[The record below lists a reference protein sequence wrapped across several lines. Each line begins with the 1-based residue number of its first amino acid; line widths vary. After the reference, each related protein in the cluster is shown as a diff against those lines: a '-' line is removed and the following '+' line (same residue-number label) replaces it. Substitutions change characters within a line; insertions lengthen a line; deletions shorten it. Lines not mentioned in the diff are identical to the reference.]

1 MLFKL
6 RTILSGFFIII
17 FTNNSIAFETV
28 AKSAIILDTNS
39 KLILMQKNADLAL
52 PPASMSKLMTL
63 NMVFEAL
70 EDGRLRLDDTLPVS
84 KHAEKYGGSTM
95 FLTTQDTVTV
105 EELIRGVVVLSGN
118 DASAVLAEAL
128 SPDGTEIGFAK
139 MMTKRAKSLGMKN
152 STFENS
158 NGMPSINHKMSV
170 RDLSILADRLISV
183 FPQYYSY
190 FAENEFRFKNRAP
203 DNRFNRNPLLKMN
216 IGADGLKTGHT
227 RESGYGLV
235 GSAVQ
240 GDRRIIFII
249 SGLRS
254 DSLRAREAKRM
265 ATWAFRQFT
274 TVKLAE
280 KGEVVGEAAV
290 WLGSSK
296 NVNMV
301 VQSDIDVLAPVLEK
315 ENISTQL
322 VYSSPINAPIAAGT
336 KIAELIVS
344 IPELADKSFPI
355 VAGETVTEGNFWGRF
370 KASAE
375 ILGKLLVTKISKIF
389 Q

>member
-170 RDLSILADRLISV
+170 RDLAILADRLISE

-254 DSLRAREAKRM
+254 DFLRGREAKRM
-265 ATWAFRQFT
+265 ASWAFRQFT

-280 KGEVVGEAAV
+280 KGEIVGEAAV

-322 VYSSPINAPIAAGT
+322 VYSSPINAPITAGT

>member
-254 DSLRAREAKRM
+254 DSIRAREAKRM

-301 VQSDIDVLAPVLEK
+301 VQSDIDILAPVLEK

-322 VYSSPINAPIAAGT
+322 VYSSPINAPITAGT

>member
-17 FTNNSIAFETV
+17 FTNNSVAFETV

-95 FLTTQDTVTV
+95 FLTTQDAVTV

-170 RDLSILADRLISV
+170 RDLSILAERLISV

-280 KGEVVGEAAV
+280 KGEIVGEAAV

-322 VYSSPINAPIAAGT
+322 VYSSPINAPITAGT

>member
-6 RTILSGFFIII
+6 KIFLSGFFIII

-39 KLILMQKNADLAL
+39 KLVLMQKNADLAL

-70 EDGRLRLDDTLPVS
+70 EDGRLRLDDILPVS

-95 FLTTQDTVTV
+95 FLTNQDTVTV
-105 EELIRGVVVLSGN
+105 EQLIRGVVVLSGN

-139 MMTKRAKSLGMKN
+139 MMTKRAKSLGMQN

-158 NGMPSINHKMSV
+158 NGMPSANHKMSV
-170 RDLSILADRLISV
+170 RDLSILADRLITV
-183 FPQYYSY
+183 FPQYYGY
-190 FAENEFRFKNRAP
+190 FAEKEFRFNNRAP

-240 GDRRIIFII
+240 GDRRIIFVI

-254 DSLRAREAKRM
+254 DSVRAREAKRM

-280 KGEVVGEAAV
+280 KGEVVGKAAV
-290 WLGSSK
+290 WLGLSK
-296 NVNMV
+296 DVNMV
-301 VQSDIDVLAPVLEK
+301 VKSDINILVPILEK

-322 VYSSPINAPIAAGT
+322 VYLSPIEAPITAGT

-344 IPELADKSFPI
+344 IPELADKSYPI
-355 VAGETVTEGNFWGRF
+355 VAGETVIEGNFWGRF
-370 KASAE
+370 KASTK
-375 ILGKLLVTKISKIF
+375 ILSKLLITKISQLF
-389 Q
+389 

>member
-28 AKSAIILDTNS
+28 AKSAIIFDTNS
-39 KLILMQKNADLAL
+39 KLVLMQKNADLAL

-84 KHAEKYGGSTM
+84 KLAEKYGGSTM

-128 SPDGTEIGFAK
+128 SPDGTEVGFAK
-139 MMTKRAKSLGMKN
+139 MMTKRAKSLGMQN

-170 RDLSILADRLISV
+170 RDLSTLANRLITV
-183 FPQYYSY
+183 FPQYYGY
-190 FAENEFRFKNRAP
+190 FAEKEFRFNNRAP
-203 DNRFNRNPLLKMN
+203 DNRFNRNPLLKMK

-240 GDRRIIFII
+240 GDRRIIFVL

-254 DSLRAREAKRM
+254 ESVRAKEAKRM

-280 KGEVVGEAAV
+280 KGEVVDTASV
-290 WLGSSK
+290 WLGLSK
-296 NVNMV
+296 KVNMV
-301 VQSDIDVLAPVLEK
+301 VESDIDILVPVLEK

-322 VYSSPINAPIAAGT
+322 VYLSPIKAPIAAGT

-344 IPELADKSFPI
+344 IPELADKSFPV
-355 VAGETVTEGNFWGRF
+355 VAGETVAEGNFWGRF
-370 KASAE
+370 KASTT
-375 ILGKLLVTKISKIF
+375 ILGKLLVTKVSKVF

>member
-1 MLFKL
+1 MPFKL
-6 RTILSGFFIII
+6 KIFLSGFFIII

-28 AKSAIILDTNS
+28 AKSAIILDTTS
-39 KLILMQKNADLAL
+39 ELVLMQKNADLAL

-128 SPDGTEIGFAK
+128 SPDGTELGFAK
-139 MMTKRAKSLGMKN
+139 MMTKRAEALGMQN
-152 STFENS
+152 STFKNS

-170 RDLSILADRLISV
+170 RDLSILANRLITV
-183 FPQYYSY
+183 FPQYYGY
-190 FAENEFRFKNRAP
+190 FTEKEFRFNKRAP

-227 RESGYGLV
+227 SESGYGLV

-240 GDRRIIFII
+240 GDRRIIFVI
-249 SGLRS
+249 SGLTS
-254 DSLRAREAKRM
+254 ESVRAKEAKRM

-274 TVKLAE
+274 TVKLAK
-280 KGEVVGEAAV
+280 KGEVVSKAPV
-290 WLGSSK
+290 WLGLSK
-296 NVNMV
+296 KISMV
-301 VQSDIDVLAPVLEK
+301 IDSDINILVPILEK

-322 VYSSPINAPIAAGT
+322 VYLSPIEAPITAGT

-344 IPELADKSFPI
+344 IPDLADKSFPI

-370 KASAE
+370 KASAK
-375 ILGKLLVTKISKIF
+375 ILSKMLITKISQLF
-389 Q
+389 

>member
-28 AKSAIILDTNS
+28 AKSAIIFDINS
-39 KLILMQKNADLAL
+39 KLVLMQKNADLAL

-84 KHAEKYGGSTM
+84 KLAEKYGGSTM

-128 SPDGTEIGFAK
+128 SPDGTEVGFAK

-170 RDLSILADRLISV
+170 RDLSTLANRLITV
-183 FPQYYSY
+183 FPQYYGY
-190 FAENEFRFKNRAP
+190 FVEKEFRFNNRAP

-240 GDRRIIFII
+240 GDRRIVFVL

-254 DSLRAREAKRM
+254 ESVRAKEAKRM

-280 KGEVVGEAAV
+280 KGEVVDTASV
-290 WLGSSK
+290 WLGLSK
-296 NVNMV
+296 KVNMV
-301 VQSDIDVLAPVLEK
+301 VESDIDILVPVLEK

-322 VYSSPINAPIAAGT
+322 VYLSPIKAPIAAGT

-344 IPELADKSFPI
+344 IPELADKSFPV
-355 VAGETVTEGNFWGRF
+355 VAGETVAEGNFWGRF
-370 KASAE
+370 KASTT
-375 ILGKLLVTKISKIF
+375 ILGKLLVTKVSKVF

>member
-170 RDLSILADRLISV
+170 RDLSILAERLISV

-190 FAENEFRFKNRAP
+190 FAESEFRFKNRAP

-322 VYSSPINAPIAAGT
+322 VYSSPINAPITAGT

>member
-95 FLTTQDTVTV
+95 FLTTQDAVTV

-139 MMTKRAKSLGMKN
+139 MMTKRAKSLGMEN

-322 VYSSPINAPIAAGT
+322 VYSSPIKAPITAGT

-344 IPELADKSFPI
+344 IQGLADKSFPI

>member
-28 AKSAIILDTNS
+28 AKSAIIFDTNS
-39 KLILMQKNADLAL
+39 KLVLMQKNADLAL

-84 KHAEKYGGSTM
+84 KLAEKYGGSTM

-128 SPDGTEIGFAK
+128 SPDGTEVGFAK
-139 MMTKRAKSLGMKN
+139 MMTKRAKSLGMQN

-170 RDLSILADRLISV
+170 RDLSTLANRLITV
-183 FPQYYSY
+183 FPQYYGY
-190 FAENEFRFKNRAP
+190 FAEKEFRFNNRAP
-203 DNRFNRNPLLKMN
+203 DNRFNRNPLLKMK

-240 GDRRIIFII
+240 GDRRIIFVL

-254 DSLRAREAKRM
+254 ESVRAKEAKRM

-280 KGEVVGEAAV
+280 KGEVVDTASV
-290 WLGSSK
+290 WLGLSK
-296 NVNMV
+296 KVNMV
-301 VQSDIDVLAPVLEK
+301 VESDIDILVPVLEK

-322 VYSSPINAPIAAGT
+322 VYLSPIKAPIAAGT

-344 IPELADKSFPI
+344 IPELADKSFPV
-355 VAGETVTEGNFWGRF
+355 VAGETVAEGNFWGRF
-370 KASAE
+370 KASTT
-375 ILGKLLVTKISKIF
+375 IQGKLLATKVSKVF

>member
-6 RTILSGFFIII
+6 GTILSGFFIII
-17 FTNNSIAFETV
+17 FTNNSIAFETI
-28 AKSAIILDTNS
+28 AKSAIIFDTNS
-39 KLILMQKNADLAL
+39 KLVLMEKNADLAL

-70 EDGRLRLDDTLPVS
+70 EDGRLKLDDTLPVS
-84 KHAEKYGGSTM
+84 KLAEKYGGSTM

-128 SPDGTEIGFAK
+128 SPDGTEVGFAK
-139 MMTKRAKSLGMKN
+139 MRTQRAKSLGMKN
-152 STFENS
+152 SAFENS

-170 RDLSILADRLISV
+170 RDLSTLANRLITV
-183 FPQYYSY
+183 FPQYYGY
-190 FAENEFRFKNRAP
+190 FAEKEFRFNNRAP
-203 DNRFNRNPLLKMN
+203 DNRFNRNPLLKMK

-227 RESGYGLV
+227 KESGYGLV
-235 GSAVQ
+235 GSAIQ
-240 GDRRIIFII
+240 GDRRIIFVL

-254 DSLRAREAKRM
+254 ESMRAKEAKRM

-280 KGEVVGEAAV
+280 KGEVLDTASV
-290 WLGSSK
+290 WLGLSK

-301 VQSDIDVLAPVLEK
+301 VESDIDILVPVLEK
-315 ENISTQL
+315 ENISTRL
-322 VYSSPINAPIAAGT
+322 VYLSPINAPIAAGT

-344 IPELADKSFPI
+344 IPELADKSFPV
-355 VAGETVTEGNFWGRF
+355 VAGDTVAEGNFWGRF
-370 KASAE
+370 KASTT
-375 ILGKLLVTKISKIF
+375 ILGKLLITKVSKVF

>member
-28 AKSAIILDTNS
+28 AKSAIIFDTNS
-39 KLILMQKNADLAL
+39 KLVLMQKNADLAL

-84 KHAEKYGGSTM
+84 KLAEKYGGSTM

-128 SPDGTEIGFAK
+128 SPDGTEVGFAK
-139 MMTKRAKSLGMKN
+139 MMTKRAKSLGMQN

-170 RDLSILADRLISV
+170 RDLSTLANRLITV
-183 FPQYYSY
+183 FPQYYGY
-190 FAENEFRFKNRAP
+190 FVEKEFRFNNRAP
-203 DNRFNRNPLLKMN
+203 DNRFNRNPLLKMK

-240 GDRRIIFII
+240 GDRRIVFVL

-254 DSLRAREAKRM
+254 ESVRAKEAKRM

-280 KGEVVGEAAV
+280 KGEVVDTASV
-290 WLGSSK
+290 WLGLSK
-296 NVNMV
+296 KVNMV
-301 VQSDIDVLAPVLEK
+301 VESDIDILVPVLEK

-322 VYSSPINAPIAAGT
+322 VYLSPIKAPIAAGT

-344 IPELADKSFPI
+344 IPELADKSFPV
-355 VAGETVTEGNFWGRF
+355 VAGETVAEGNFWGRF
-370 KASAE
+370 KASTT
-375 ILGKLLVTKISKIF
+375 ILGKLLVTKVSKVF

>member
-139 MMTKRAKSLGMKN
+139 MMTKRAKSLGMEN

-170 RDLSILADRLISV
+170 RDLSILADRLISE

-227 RESGYGLV
+227 RDSGYGLV

-280 KGEVVGEAAV
+280 KGEIVGEAAV

-322 VYSSPINAPIAAGT
+322 VYSSPINAPITAGT

>member
-322 VYSSPINAPIAAGT
+322 VYSSPINAPITAGT

>member
-1 MLFKL
+1 
-6 RTILSGFFIII
+6 
-17 FTNNSIAFETV
+17 
-28 AKSAIILDTNS
+28 
-39 KLILMQKNADLAL
+39 MQKNADLAL

-70 EDGRLRLDDTLPVS
+70 EDGRLRLDDILPVS

-95 FLTTQDTVTV
+95 FLTNQDTVTV
-105 EELIRGVVVLSGN
+105 EQLIRGVVVLSGN

-128 SPDGTEIGFAK
+128 SPDGTEIGFAQ
-139 MMTKRAKSLGMKN
+139 MMTKRAKTLGMQN
-152 STFENS
+152 SIFENS
-158 NGMPSINHKMSV
+158 NGMPSANHKMSV
-170 RDLSILADRLISV
+170 RDLSILADRLITV
-183 FPQYYSY
+183 FPQYYGY
-190 FAENEFRFKNRAP
+190 FAEKEFRFNNRAP

-240 GDRRIIFII
+240 GDRRIIFVI

-254 DSLRAREAKRM
+254 DSDRAREAKRM

-280 KGEVVGEAAV
+280 KGEVVGKVAV
-290 WLGSSK
+290 WLGLSK
-296 NVNMV
+296 DVNMV
-301 VQSDIDVLAPVLEK
+301 VKSDINILVPILEK

-322 VYSSPINAPIAAGT
+322 VYLSPIEAPITAGT

-344 IPELADKSFPI
+344 IPELADKSYPI
-355 VAGETVTEGNFWGRF
+355 VAGETVTKGNFWGRF
-370 KASAE
+370 KASTK
-375 ILGKLLVTKISKIF
+375 ILSKLLITKISQLF
-389 Q
+389 

>member
-139 MMTKRAKSLGMKN
+139 MMTKRAKSLGMEN

-170 RDLSILADRLISV
+170 RDLAILADRLISE

-280 KGEVVGEAAV
+280 KGEIVGEAAV

-296 NVNMV
+296 NVKMV

-322 VYSSPINAPIAAGT
+322 VYSSPINAPITAGT

>member
-170 RDLSILADRLISV
+170 RDLSILAERLISV
-183 FPQYYSY
+183 FPQYYTY

-254 DSLRAREAKRM
+254 DSIRAREAKRM

-280 KGEVVGEAAV
+280 KGEIVGEAAV

-322 VYSSPINAPIAAGT
+322 VYSSPINAPITAGT

-355 VAGETVTEGNFWGRF
+355 VAGETVTGGNFWGRF

>member
-70 EDGRLRLDDTLPVS
+70 EDGRLKLDDRLPVS

-170 RDLSILADRLISV
+170 RDLSILAERLISV

-227 RESGYGLV
+227 RDSGYGLV

-254 DSLRAREAKRM
+254 DSIRAREAKRM

-322 VYSSPINAPIAAGT
+322 VYSSPINAPITAGT

>member
-227 RESGYGLV
+227 RDSGYGLV

-280 KGEVVGEAAV
+280 KGEIVGEAAV

-322 VYSSPINAPIAAGT
+322 VYSSPINAPITAGT

>member
-95 FLTTQDTVTV
+95 FLTTQDAVTV

-280 KGEVVGEAAV
+280 KGEIVGEAAV

-322 VYSSPINAPIAAGT
+322 VYSSPINAPITAGT

>member
-6 RTILSGFFIII
+6 GTILSGFFIII

-227 RESGYGLV
+227 RDSGYGLV

-254 DSLRAREAKRM
+254 DSIRAREAKRM

-301 VQSDIDVLAPVLEK
+301 VQSDIDILAPVLEK

-322 VYSSPINAPIAAGT
+322 VYSSPINAPITAGT

>member
-170 RDLSILADRLISV
+170 RDLAILADRLISE

-280 KGEVVGEAAV
+280 KGEIVGEAAV

-322 VYSSPINAPIAAGT
+322 VYSSPINAPITAGT

>member
-280 KGEVVGEAAV
+280 KGEIVGEAAV

-296 NVNMV
+296 NVKMV

-322 VYSSPINAPIAAGT
+322 VYSSPINAPITAGT

>member
-6 RTILSGFFIII
+6 KIFLSGFFIII

-39 KLILMQKNADLAL
+39 KLVLMQKNADLAL

-70 EDGRLRLDDTLPVS
+70 EDGRLRLDDILPVS

-95 FLTTQDTVTV
+95 FLTNQDTVTV
-105 EELIRGVVVLSGN
+105 EQLIRGVVVLSGN

-128 SPDGTEIGFAK
+128 SPDGTEIGFAQ
-139 MMTKRAKSLGMKN
+139 MMTKRAKTLGMQN

-158 NGMPSINHKMSV
+158 NGMPSVNHKMSV
-170 RDLSILADRLISV
+170 RDLSILADRLITV
-183 FPQYYSY
+183 FPQYYGY
-190 FAENEFRFKNRAP
+190 FAEKEFRFKNRAP

-240 GDRRIIFII
+240 GDRRIIFVI

-254 DSLRAREAKRM
+254 DSVRAREAKRM

-280 KGEVVGEAAV
+280 KGEVVGKAAV
-290 WLGSSK
+290 WLGLSK

-301 VQSDIDVLAPVLEK
+301 VKSDINILVPILEK

-322 VYSSPINAPIAAGT
+322 VYLSPIEAPITAGT

-344 IPELADKSFPI
+344 IPELADKSYPI
-355 VAGETVTEGNFWGRF
+355 VAEETVTEGNFWGRF
-370 KASAE
+370 KASTK
-375 ILGKLLVTKISKIF
+375 ILSKLLITKISQLF
-389 Q
+389 

>member
-28 AKSAIILDTNS
+28 AKSAIIFDTNS
-39 KLILMQKNADLAL
+39 KLVLMQKNADLAL

-84 KHAEKYGGSTM
+84 KLAEKYGGSTM

-128 SPDGTEIGFAK
+128 SPDGTEVGFAK
-139 MMTKRAKSLGMKN
+139 MMTKRAKSLGMQN

-170 RDLSILADRLISV
+170 RDLSTLANRLITV
-183 FPQYYSY
+183 FPQYYGY
-190 FAENEFRFKNRAP
+190 FAEKEFRFNNRAP

-227 RESGYGLV
+227 REAGYGLV

-240 GDRRIIFII
+240 GDRRIIFVL

-254 DSLRAREAKRM
+254 ESVRAKEAKRM

-280 KGEVVGEAAV
+280 KGEVVDTASV
-290 WLGSSK
+290 WLGLSK
-296 NVNMV
+296 KVNMV
-301 VQSDIDVLAPVLEK
+301 VESDIDILVPVLEK

-322 VYSSPINAPIAAGT
+322 VYLSPIKAPIAAGT

-344 IPELADKSFPI
+344 IPELADKSFPV
-355 VAGETVTEGNFWGRF
+355 VAGETVAEGNFWGRF
-370 KASAE
+370 KASTT
-375 ILGKLLVTKISKIF
+375 ILGKLLVTKVSKVF

>member
-301 VQSDIDVLAPVLEK
+301 VQSDIDILAPVLEK

-322 VYSSPINAPIAAGT
+322 VYSSPIKAPIAAGT

>member
-28 AKSAIILDTNS
+28 AKSAIIFDTNS
-39 KLILMQKNADLAL
+39 KLVLMQKNADLAL

-84 KHAEKYGGSTM
+84 KLAEKYGGSTM

-128 SPDGTEIGFAK
+128 SPDGTEVGFAK
-139 MMTKRAKSLGMKN
+139 MMTKRAKSLGMQN

-158 NGMPSINHKMSV
+158 NGMPSKNHKMSV
-170 RDLSILADRLISV
+170 RDLSTLANRLITV
-183 FPQYYSY
+183 FPQYYGY
-190 FAENEFRFKNRAP
+190 FAEKEFRFNNRAP
-203 DNRFNRNPLLKMN
+203 DNRFNRNPLLKMK

-240 GDRRIIFII
+240 GDRRIIFVL

-254 DSLRAREAKRM
+254 ESVRAKEAKRM

-280 KGEVVGEAAV
+280 KGEVVDTASV
-290 WLGSSK
+290 WLGLSEK
-296 NVNMV
+296 VNMV
-301 VQSDIDVLAPVLEK
+301 VESDIDILVPVLEK

-322 VYSSPINAPIAAGT
+322 VYLSPIKAPIAAGT

-344 IPELADKSFPI
+344 IPELADKSFPV
-355 VAGETVTEGNFWGRF
+355 VAGETVAEGNFWGRF
-370 KASAE
+370 KASTT
-375 ILGKLLVTKISKIF
+375 ILSKLLVTKVSKVF

>member
-170 RDLSILADRLISV
+170 RDLSILADRLISE

-322 VYSSPINAPIAAGT
+322 VYSSPINAPITAGT

>member
-280 KGEVVGEAAV
+280 KGEIVGEAAV

-322 VYSSPINAPIAAGT
+322 VYSSPIKAPITAGT

>member
-6 RTILSGFFIII
+6 KIFLSGFFIII

-39 KLILMQKNADLAL
+39 KLVLMQKNADLAL

-70 EDGRLRLDDTLPVS
+70 EDGRLRLDDILPVS

-95 FLTTQDTVTV
+95 FLTNQDTVTV
-105 EELIRGVVVLSGN
+105 EQLIRGVVVLSGN

-139 MMTKRAKSLGMKN
+139 MMTKRAKSLGMQN

-158 NGMPSINHKMSV
+158 NGMPSVNHKMSV
-170 RDLSILADRLISV
+170 RDLSILADRLITV
-183 FPQYYSY
+183 FPQYYGY
-190 FAENEFRFKNRAP
+190 FAEKEFRFKNRAP

-240 GDRRIIFII
+240 GDRRIIFVI

-254 DSLRAREAKRM
+254 DSVRAREAKRM

-280 KGEVVGEAAV
+280 KGEVVGKAAV
-290 WLGSSK
+290 WLGLSQ

-301 VQSDIDVLAPVLEK
+301 VKSDINILVPILEK

-322 VYSSPINAPIAAGT
+322 VYLSPIEAPITAGT

-344 IPELADKSFPI
+344 IPELADKSYPI

-370 KASAE
+370 KASTK
-375 ILGKLLVTKISKIF
+375 ILSKLLITKISQLF
-389 Q
+389 

>member
-28 AKSAIILDTNS
+28 AKSAIIFDTNS
-39 KLILMQKNADLAL
+39 KLVLMQKNADLAL

-84 KHAEKYGGSTM
+84 KLAEKYGGSTM

-128 SPDGTEIGFAK
+128 SPDGTEVGFAK
-139 MMTKRAKSLGMKN
+139 MMTKRAKSLGMQN

-170 RDLSILADRLISV
+170 RDLSTLANRLITV
-183 FPQYYSY
+183 FPQYYGY
-190 FAENEFRFKNRAP
+190 FAEKEFRFNNRAP
-203 DNRFNRNPLLKMN
+203 DNRFNRNPLLKMK

-240 GDRRIIFII
+240 GDRRIIFVL

-254 DSLRAREAKRM
+254 ESVRAKEAKRM

-280 KGEVVGEAAV
+280 KGEVVDTASV
-290 WLGSSK
+290 WLGLSK

-301 VQSDIDVLAPVLEK
+301 VESDIDILVPVLEK

-322 VYSSPINAPIAAGT
+322 VYLSPIKAPIAAGT

-344 IPELADKSFPI
+344 IPELADKSFPV
-355 VAGETVTEGNFWGRF
+355 VAGETVAEGNFWGRF
-370 KASAE
+370 KASTT
-375 ILGKLLVTKISKIF
+375 ILGKLLVTKVSKVF

>member
-28 AKSAIILDTNS
+28 AKSAIIFDTNS
-39 KLILMQKNADLAL
+39 KLVLMQKNADLAL

-84 KHAEKYGGSTM
+84 KLAEKYGGSTM

-128 SPDGTEIGFAK
+128 SPDGTEVGFAK
-139 MMTKRAKSLGMKN
+139 MMTKRAKSLGMQN

-170 RDLSILADRLISV
+170 RDLSTLANRLITV
-183 FPQYYSY
+183 FPQYYGY
-190 FAENEFRFKNRAP
+190 FAEKEFRFNNRAP
-203 DNRFNRNPLLKMN
+203 DNRFNRNPLLKMK

-240 GDRRIIFII
+240 GDRRIIFVL

-254 DSLRAREAKRM
+254 ESVRAKEAKRM

-280 KGEVVGEAAV
+280 KGEVVDTASV
-290 WLGSSK
+290 WLGLSK
-296 NVNMV
+296 KVNMV
-301 VQSDIDVLAPVLEK
+301 VESDIDILVPVLEK

-322 VYSSPINAPIAAGT
+322 VYLSPIKAPIAAGT

-344 IPELADKSFPI
+344 IPELADKSFPV
-355 VAGETVTEGNFWGRF
+355 VAGETVAEGNFWGRF
-370 KASAE
+370 KASTI
-375 ILGKLLVTKISKIF
+375 ILGKLLVTKVSKVF

>member
-170 RDLSILADRLISV
+170 RDLSILAERLISV

-254 DSLRAREAKRM
+254 DSIRAREAKRM

-301 VQSDIDVLAPVLEK
+301 VQSDIDILAPVLEK

-322 VYSSPINAPIAAGT
+322 VYSSPINAPITAGT

>member
-139 MMTKRAKSLGMKN
+139 MMTKRAKSLGMEN

-322 VYSSPINAPIAAGT
+322 VYSSPINAPITAGT

>member
-322 VYSSPINAPIAAGT
+322 VYSSPIKAPITAGT